1 MGQTEAFS
9 FFSSFPSHA
18 IFFGR
23 PVCVGGGAKVRKR
36 KVEKRKERKKES
48 PYRGKERESV
58 FKKFNYKGKC

>member
-1 MGQTEAFS
+1 M
-9 FFSSFPSHA
+9 
-18 IFFGR
+18 
-23 PVCVGGGAKVRKR
+23 GGGAKVRKR